1 MTDLLPQC
9 QGQPDTLTVDAD
21 TWADHGS
28 HWYSPA
34 AVARMIE
41 EARRE
46 ERDACKLAQVDAAR
60 FAYLYSDRKTTS
72 DAMLSIELRMI
83 NGGDMPSLNDVRAAV
98 DDCMKNP
105 LEDPK

>member
-41 EARRE
+41 EARSE
-46 ERDACKLAQVDAAR
+46 ERETCINALAMRCEKYA
-60 FAYLYSDRKTTS
+60 L
-72 DAMLSIELRMI
+72 I
-83 NGGDMPSLNDVRAAV
+83 GC
-98 DDCMKNP
+98 DDSENVVSECIHIIKGMGK
-105 LEDPK
+105 K